1 MMAKSTLLCIY
12 HMNVWVLVI
21 FHVLFC
27 FVVVLMAA
35 CLFLAPPAPSGLAI
49 EGAKRSNVNTTSK
62 SHSLAE
68 VIRAGRKLRNS
79 FLYR

>member
-12 HMNVWVLVI
+12 HMNVWILVI
-21 FHVLFC
+21 FYDLFR
-27 FVVVLMAA
+27 FVVVLM
-35 CLFLAPPAPSGLAI
+35 LVSPPPSGLAI
-49 EGAKRSNVNTTSK
+49 EGTKRSNVNTTSK

-68 VIRAGRKLRNS
+68 AIRAGGKLRNS